1 MLRGDTA
8 AHSVPRVRELS
19 RRQLLGYVAIGV
31 VVVVL
36 GAWWVRDGQRGGAA
50 PAEDRGGGVA
60 GAADGGAGGVAV
72 SEAGGGTVV
81 VHVAGAVRE
90 PGLYRLRD
98 GARVAAAIRRAG
110 GPTRRANLDALNL
123 AARLS
128 DGRQVLVPE
137 RPRAGAAAVAGGGDA
152 TAAGGPVNLNSA
164 TVEEL
169 DQLDGIGPIT
179 AQKIVDH
186 REAHGGFASVDDLDA
201 VPGIG
206 PATIEALRDQVTV

>member
-1 MLRGDTA
+1 
-8 AHSVPRVRELS
+8 VRELS
-19 RRQLLGYVAIGV
+19 RPQLLGYVAIGV

-36 GAWWVRDGQRGGAA
+36 GAWWVRDGQRGAAPPAGGPAGGTRGAA
-50 PAEDRGGGVA
+50 ST
-60 GAADGGAGGVAV
+60 VAV
-72 SEAGGGTVV
+72 SEAGDGTIV
-81 VHVAGAVRE
+81 VHVAGAVRR

-123 AARLS
+123 AARLT
-128 DGRQVLVPE
+128 DARQVLVPA
-137 RPRAGAAAVAGGGDA
+137 RAPAGGGGGAGAAGGGAAA
-152 TAAGGPVNLNSA
+152 TSGPVNLNSA

-169 DQLDGIGPIT
+169 DELDGIGPVT

>member
-1 MLRGDTA
+1 M
-8 AHSVPRVRELS
+8 RELS
-19 RRQLLGYVAIGV
+19 RSQLLGYVAIGV
-31 VVVVL
+31 VVVAL
-36 GAWWVRDGQRGGAA
+36 GAWWVRDGQGGGAA
-50 PAEDRGGGVA
+50 PAGDRAA
-60 GAADGGAGGVAV
+60 GAAGAAGGEGGVAV
-72 SEAGGGTVV
+72 SEPGGGTLV

-90 PGLYRLRD
+90 PGLYRLRE

-137 RPRAGAAAVAGGGDA
+137 RPQAGGETGAGAGDPVAAS
-152 TAAGGPVNLNSA
+152 GPVNLNSA

-169 DQLDGIGPIT
+169 QELDGIGPVT
-179 AQKIVDH
+179 AKKIVDH
-186 REAHGGFASVDDLDA
+186 REARGGFASVDDLDA